1 MTGWWVR
8 LPHVRAVMLEIRH
21 DPSPPGAGAGSA
33 AMPNCG
39 RHTIDIQVNGR
50 ILGTTH
56 IDVVEATSA
65 DR

>member
-1 MTGWWVR
+1 
-8 LPHVRAVMLEIRH
+8 MLEIRH